1 MAEETI
7 KLLLN
12 QQREFMEEQKRFH
25 EEDLNQQKEERAN
38 DMKKLESLISNVKDD
53 VKSQLEKLEGKQ
65 SEALAVVKKDVVTVT
80 ARQDEADGERLGMLM
95 RIENLETQMEKVQNN
110 PTQQVFHTDGNP
122 NTEHSSNDR
131 KLIMDLV
138 SKNRR
143 TIGLAPID
151 KDDVRRQGRMHETE
165 NEDEMLLFA
174 YKEFMKY
181 ELKMQQDTIENLK
194 VVKIFREDREDFD
207 RLYVEFEDESSTQIC
222 YRHTPKMRKDEGVRL
237 ITYISPEFI
246 ERNRALVDYAYP
258 LRYPEGGK
266 EKLKTRIVYGDE
278 DLILEARRL
287 DERRFRKVHVDNL
300 PKIDL
305 KRTSFPPPV
314 SKSPAEGRNRTTKRP
329 HSPPSLSD
337 NPRGTKTA
345 KANEGSERVNSTSPS
360 LRKKLQDRGSFS
372 LTNARSPALTL
383 NNKHNEFHF
392 SPVKSTLKPKTNVQ

>member
-1 MAEETI
+1 
-7 KLLLN
+7 
-12 QQREFMEEQKRFH
+12 
-25 EEDLNQQKEERAN
+25 
-38 DMKKLESLISNVKDD
+38 
-53 VKSQLEKLEGKQ
+53 
-65 SEALAVVKKDVVTVT
+65 
-80 ARQDEADGERLGMLM
+80 
-95 RIENLETQMEKVQNN
+95 
-110 PTQQVFHTDGNP
+110 
-122 NTEHSSNDR
+122 
-131 KLIMDLV
+131 
-138 SKNRR
+138 
-143 TIGLAPID
+143 
-151 KDDVRRQGRMHETE
+151 
-165 NEDEMLLFA
+165 
-174 YKEFMKY
+174 MKY
-181 ELKMQQDTIENLK
+181 EMKMQQDTIENLK

-207 RLYVEFEDESSTQIC
+207 RLYVEFADESSTQIC

-246 ERNRALVDYAYP
+246 ERNRALVNSAYP

-287 DERRFRKVHVDNL
+287 DERRFRKVHVENL

-314 SKSPAEGRNRTTKRP
+314 SKSPAEGRKRTTKRP